1 MGDWL
6 WYGGRPSVDL
16 VNTVRDRKLGGRETL
31 RTPADLEAWLRT
43 ADLPGAPGEDDLR
56 AARRL
61 REAIDLLAFPAA
73 NPTDRG
79 AVAEASDG
87 AEAGTVTEAGDGAEA
102 GDGLPRTARE
112 AADVINAAVAA
123 APPVPRLA
131 LDAAG
136 RPVAAPRDESTAAA
150 LAVLAVDAVELLT
163 GDDLLRVCAA
173 HDCGIRF
180 VDRSPARNRQWC
192 SMRRCGNRSKAR
204 RHYDRART

>member
-16 VNTVRDRKLGGRETL
+16 VNTIRDRKLGGRETL
-31 RTPADLEAWLRT
+31 RTAADLEAWLRA
-43 ADLPGAPGEDDLR
+43 ADLPGVPADDDLR
-56 AARRL
+56 ATRRL

-73 NPTDRG
+73 SAPDRG
-79 AVAEASDG
+79 
-87 AEAGTVTEAGDGAEA
+87 TVAEA
-102 GDGLPRTARE
+102 GDALPRTARE
-112 AADVINAAVAA
+112 AADVINAAIAA

-131 LDAAG
+131 LDGAG
-136 RPVAAPRDESTAAA
+136 RPISAPRDESTAAA
-150 LAVLAVDAVELLT
+150 LAVLAVDAVGLLT

-192 SMRRCGNRSKAR
+192 SMRRCGNRTKAR
-204 RHYDRART
+204 RHYDRTRT